1 MEVIRMSA
9 PTQQEITR
17 LLNAIDRD
25 QRDSDYVDAIKF
37 DAQQIEGTRYRFRLS
52 VTEPER

>member
-37 DAQQIEGTRYRFRLS
+37 DAKQIEGTRYRFRLS

>member
-1 MEVIRMSA
+1 MSA

-37 DAQQIEGTRYRFRLS
+37 DDQQIEGTRYRFRLS

>member
-1 MEVIRMSA
+1 MEVSRMSA

>member
-1 MEVIRMSA
+1 MSA

-25 QRDSDYVDAIKF
+25 QRDSDYADAIKF
-37 DAQQIEGTRYRFRLS
+37 DAQQIEGTRYRIRLS
-52 VTEPER
+52 EAEPER